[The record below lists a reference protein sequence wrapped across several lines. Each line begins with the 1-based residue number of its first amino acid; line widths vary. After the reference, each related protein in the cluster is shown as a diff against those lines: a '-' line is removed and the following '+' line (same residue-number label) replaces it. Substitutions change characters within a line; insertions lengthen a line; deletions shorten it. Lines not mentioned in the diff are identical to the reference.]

1 MLGGDTLIHDCG
13 IIQTRIRH
21 RVRESAGKLRDISHK
36 EDLCAIGF
44 VLVYRAIL
52 LNGIDEVCVIQ
63 HEAFGIQCYSV
74 LKTSIIIGFTGIGLG
89 LDIISLTVELRKYSV
104 PLLVQTPLVFD
115 AGGNG
120 RSPSHSLGGICKGI
134 QKQRFVF

>member
-1 MLGGDTLIHDCG
+1 MLGSDILIHNRG

-21 RVRESAGKLRDISHK
+21 RVRKSASELLDISHK
-36 EDLCAIGF
+36 ENLGAIRL
-44 VLVYRAIL
+44 VLVYRAIAL
-52 LNGIDEVCVIQ
+52 HRVDEVGIVK

-74 LKTSIIIGFTGIGLG
+74 LKTSIIIGLARIGLG

-115 AGGNG
+115 AGGNR
-120 RSPSHSLGGICKGI
+120 RSPSHSLGGICKCI